1 MLTYDDCVGLCN
13 LSEEEIEAIAMH
25 EHIPQIA
32 ALELGNYLLCGTD
45 GIPRIKRII
54 IDDIEHAERQQD
66 KQRELQLK
74 LVLKHFIDTHPE
86 NPAR

>member
-1 MLTYDDCVGLCN
+1 MLTYEDCVGLCN

-32 ALELGNYLLCGTD
+32 ALELGNYLLSGPD
-45 GIPRIKRII
+45 GIPHLKRII
-54 IDDIEHAERQQD
+54 IDDIEHAEQQQN
-66 KQRELQLK
+66 KQHVLQLK

-86 NPAR
+86 NPAV

>member
-13 LSEEEIEAIAMH
+13 LSEAEIEAIAMH

-32 ALELGNYLLCGTD
+32 ALELGNYLLCDPD
-45 GIPRIKRII
+45 GIPRIKYII
-54 IDDIEHAERQQD
+54 IDDIEHAEQQQD
-66 KQRELQLK
+66 KQRVLQLK